1 VDLLKSSIAEL
12 EAKIIDDPSNKQYK
26 TDLYDAKQNLR
37 AAEIDRDNL
46 TIKLEQYQAD
56 IENYYYEGDTDK
68 LYWNRNV
75 FEHPE
80 LLNFWFDFLDT
91 EGELRQ
97 FNVKNMGSRS
107 KSINDSNVKSIY
119 FRETPAVIFT
129 DDITA
134 EKQLTGYRY
143 IQIPLHLME
152 TMFSISA

>member
-1 VDLLKSSIAEL
+1 LIESSIADL
-12 EAKIIDDPSNKQYK
+12 EAKIIDNPANIQYK
-26 TDLYDAKQNLR
+26 KDLYDAKQNLL

-91 EGELRQ
+91 EGELQ
-97 FNVKNMGSRS
+97 
-107 KSINDSNVKSIY
+107 
-119 FRETPAVIFT
+119 
-129 DDITA
+129 
-134 EKQLTGYRY
+134 
-143 IQIPLHLME
+143 
-152 TMFSISA
+152 